1 MRDSSYEPVAAYDLA
16 QCKQQDVSPAFEL
29 ILDAD
34 HLHAILYRVE
44 QPGKVKALGEADR
57 SDALSGRDLAG
68 CWLESVHL
76 AIPGSSAI
84 TSAALLGEEVQKH
97 LMNCYVQGAYGRSTI
112 ALVTGDAP
120 QIACGQLDSAFT
132 ICRQPLGDLLEDSV
146 GMLEGAG
153 VDEGGLRIL
162 LVGEAAHAAPVQ
174 WLVRSE
180 LSGDPLLPDNRI
192 ASLPDGIS
200 VEEAAREGCRLLE
213 DAKKLGF
220 ELALSYV
227 GRDGKEEKIV
237 LAAADEIIAEGDPK
251 FLGPVMRYASEPL
264 TFLLDGAARNVQMPA
279 EMGDA
284 GLFAIAAAVRSTG
297 PAVLIKPVANPDQTF
312 AVPMKKADA
321 L

>member
-1 MRDSSYEPVAAYDLA
+1 MCDSSYEPVAAYDLA

-44 QPGKVKALGEADR
+44 QPGKVEALREAVR

-68 CWLESVHL
+68 C
-76 AIPGSSAI
+76 
-84 TSAALLGEEVQKH
+84 
-97 LMNCYVQGAYGRSTI
+97 
-112 ALVTGDAP
+112 
-120 QIACGQLDSAFT
+120 
-132 ICRQPLGDLLEDSV
+132 RQPLGDLLGDCV
-146 GMLEGAG
+146 GMLEGEG

-180 LSGDPLLPDNRI
+180 ISGDPRLPDNRI

-200 VEEAAREGCRLLE
+200 VEEAACEGCRLLE

-264 TFLLDGAARNVQMPA
+264 TLLLDGAARNVQIPA

-284 GLFAIAAAVRSTG
+284 GLFAIAAAVRGTG

-312 AVPMKKADA
+312 AVPMNDA